1 MNKILIGLAAAMLS
15 CCQLSAQPT
24 AFVPGKLWDNWQVG
38 INGGVES
45 VTTHNEILSNLNPR
59 AGVRVTRF
67 ITPVIGL
74 ALQGSASFGNKPFPA
89 SRGALKAT
97 NLDLLTMLNL
107 SNWTQGYIGQPRIIE
122 VSAVV
127 GLGWG
132 HLHGLKRPRV
142 TEETLA
148 EPTVLPSQMDKNAF
162 MGKIALD
169 VAYTFGNE
177 RQWQVYLEPAINY
190 HLDATGDVEINLSKS
205 AVALTAGIS
214 YRLPNSNGRQHMA
227 AGKLRD
233 QQELDRLNQ
242 QVNELRAEL
251 KAKEAQQARDSR
263 LIKDLK
269 SRLDK
274 LGGIKPS
281 DFDLNQ

>member
-1 MNKILIGLAAAMLS
+1 MLS

-38 INGGVES
+38 INGGVEA

-74 ALQGSASFGNKPFPA
+74 AVQGSASFGNKPFPA

-107 SNWTQGYIGQPRIIE
+107 SNWTQG
-122 VSAVV
+122 
-127 GLGWG
+127 
-132 HLHGLKRPRV
+132 PRV
-142 TEETLA
+142 TEETLG

-190 HLDATGDVEINLSKS
+190 HLDATGDVEVNLNKS

-214 YRLPNSNGRQHMA
+214 YRLPNSNGRRHMA